1 MHAGLGKPLSHQGK
15 WAAIIEA
22 AATLGGDAVVDEATA
37 AALKLDRQ
45 LALRH
50 LQRLPSSQV
59 QMVALGDL
67 TSSVCSLPGL
77 VCNPVHR
84 LF

>member
-59 QMVALGDL
+59 QMVDLGDFKL
-67 TSSVCSLPGL
+67 THIIGMFLARPCL
-77 VCNPVHR
+77 
-84 LF
+84 